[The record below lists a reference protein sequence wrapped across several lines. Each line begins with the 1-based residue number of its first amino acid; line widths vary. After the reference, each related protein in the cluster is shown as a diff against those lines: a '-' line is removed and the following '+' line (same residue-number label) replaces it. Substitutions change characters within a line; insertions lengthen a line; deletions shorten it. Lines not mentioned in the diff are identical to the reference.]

1 MLLQNATAVLLQ
13 NAIEVYYKMRLFFI
27 TKYDRFI
34 IKDNSYYKLQQC
46 YYKMRQLLPIATFI
60 TNCDSKVSKKK
71 NT

>member
-1 MLLQNATAVLLQ
+1 MRQLFC
-13 NAIEVYYKMRLFFI
+13 YKMQQKFITKCVCFFI

-46 YYKMRQLLPIATFI
+46 YYKMRQLLPIATII